1 MSDWD
6 GQSEAIGPLQ
16 ALDSAGHMEP
26 AQAALISSF
35 YLYIWSVK
43 ASQEMHCHPE
53 LPLKSIEGASS
64 SGPPTLF
71 GVPLLPKN

>member
-1 MSDWD
+1 M
-6 GQSEAIGPLQ
+6 E
-16 ALDSAGHMEP
+16 SAQP
-26 AQAALISSF
+26 ALISSF

-43 ASQEMHCHPE
+43 ASQEIHCHPE

-71 GVPLLPKN
+71 GVPLMPKI